1 MKNTLEEINRRV
13 GDTEECLSNL
23 EYTVMEITQYEQQKE
38 EQIKKWGTCN
48 NIKCTNICIIGVQKY
63 ETEREKG

>member
-1 MKNTLEEINRRV
+1 MSQLRNKITEMKNTLEEINRRV

-38 EQIKKWGTCN
+38 EQIKK
-48 NIKCTNICIIGVQKY
+48 
-63 ETEREKG
+63 